1 MNIIR
6 KSLTIFKLKKINTYL
21 EDDWILCE
29 PKNKTPP
36 KSHSN
41 IVNVNCVVL
50 ETKPI
55 QIVLQNQDVNIVL
68 KNDQFVWFSVL
79 WKAFLDAI
87 EENDVLQTLM
97 IIIE

>member
-1 MNIIR
+1 MNVIR
-6 KSLTIFKLKKINTYL
+6 KSLAIFKLKKINTYL
-21 EDDWILCE
+21 DDEWILCE
-29 PKNKTPP
+29 PENKTPP
-36 KSHSN
+36 KLRSN

-55 QIVLQNQDVNIVL
+55 QIVLENQDANMVL
-68 KNDQFVWFSVL
+68 QNDQFVWFSVL
-79 WKAFLDAI
+79 WKAFLDVI